1 MESSNFSLE
10 KTDRSSTEL
19 GPEAEQR
26 LSKYRFVESPSAET
40 AAAPGYDSLLDYW
53 QMLIRHRRTLL
64 GFVLVGLLGAL
75 VISVLQTRIY
85 RARTSLEIQDFN
97 ANLLDIKG
105 VDASDSTG
113 SYITPESY
121 METQVKILQSE
132 SVLGRVIDKLNLH
145 AERPASGWRIF
156 KLWKSS
162 HVPEREELIRQA
174 ERNLTVRTSGNSR
187 LLEVLYESSNPQVA
201 ADFANTLVSEFIE
214 QSQEMRWKSTQRT
227 AEWLTSHL
235 DEMKTKLE
243 QSEAQL
249 QDYVRTSGLT
259 VTSDKQNLAENG
271 LKQLQDELSKAQADR
286 IASQAKFEEAKN
298 KPADSVPE
306 ISDDPT
312 MREYRQRMT
321 ELQRQYAELSATL
334 TPEHYKVQ
342 RVQAQI
348 TELQFNMLQERSNIQ
363 RRIGNEYAAAL
374 RREKLL
380 SQADAEQEKVVA
392 DQSSKAI
399 HYDTLKREVD
409 STRQIYEAML
419 QRVKQAGLA
428 TAMRASNVLVV
439 DPAKPPLLP
448 YRPSIPINSAIGLF
462 SGVFLGFGFVLLRER
477 VDRRISAPGD
487 SQTYLE
493 LPELGVIPLDE
504 AVISR
509 QIGNG
514 SQPHRSPALHPGSA
528 SRPAL
533 GDCPELATWKR
544 KPSLV
549 AECAR
554 TTLTSIL
561 LPTQDGDHPQVVVL
575 TSPCPGDGKTTV
587 ACNLSIAMTEIG
599 RKVLMIDGDLRK
611 PRLHKVFSV
620 ANSWGLSDVL
630 WAETP
635 IETVPISHLVSET
648 EVSGLCLLP
657 AGSCGGTPTNL
668 FYSPRM
674 SRLLRRIRMEFDMI
688 MIDAPPMIHLADA
701 RVLGR
706 LADGVILVV
715 RAGQTT
721 TESALFASQRFA
733 EDGTR
738 VMGTVLNSW
747 DPSSGRHYGY
757 ESYGDY
763 KAGPDSGSNQ

>member
-105 VDASDSTG
+105 VDASESTG

-306 ISDDPT
+306 ISEDPT
-312 MREYRQRMT
+312 MREYRQKMT
-321 ELQRQYAELSATL
+321 ELQRQYVELSATL

-363 RRIGNEYAAAL
+363 RRIGNEYSAAL

-514 SQPHRSPALHPGSA
+514 SQPHRSPALHPGSP
-528 SRPAL
+528 SRTPL

-674 SRLLRRIRMEFDMI
+674 TRLLKRLRKEFDMI

>member
-105 VDASDSTG
+105 VDASESTG

-145 AERPASGWRIF
+145 AERPASSWRIS

-306 ISDDPT
+306 ISEDPT
-312 MREYRQRMT
+312 MREYRQKMT
-321 ELQRQYAELSATL
+321 ELQRQYVELSATL

-363 RRIGNEYAAAL
+363 RRIGNEYSAAL

-514 SQPHRSPALHPGSA
+514 SQPHRSPALHPGSP
-528 SRPAL
+528 SRTPL

-561 LPTQDGDHPQVVVL
+561 LPTHDGDRPQVVVL

-674 SRLLRRIRMEFDMI
+674 TRLLKRLRKEFDMI

-757 ESYGDY
+757 GSYGDY
-763 KAGPDSGSNQ
+763 QAGPDSGSNQ

>member
-19 GPEAEQR
+19 SPEAEQR

-64 GFVLVGLLGAL
+64 GFVLFCLLGAL

-145 AERPASGWRIF
+145 AERPATSWRIF
-156 KLWKSS
+156 KLLKTST
-162 HVPEREELIRQA
+162 VPEKEELIRLA

-187 LLEVLYESSNPQVA
+187 LLEVLYESPNPQVA

-235 DEMKTKLE
+235 DEMKAKLE

-306 ISDDPT
+306 ILEDPT
-312 MREYRQRMT
+312 MREYRQKMT

-363 RRIGNEYAAAL
+363 RRIGNEYSAAL

-462 SGVFLGFGFVLLRER
+462 SGVFLGFGFVLVRER
-477 VDRRISAPGD
+477 VDRRISAPGEA
-487 SQTYLE
+487 QVYLD

-504 AVISR
+504 TAVSKQISNVLPPLR
-509 QIGNG
+509 PTAAI
-514 SQPHRSPALHPGSA
+514 PPGSA
-528 SRPAL
+528 RKSPL

-554 TTLTSIL
+554 TTLSSIL
-561 LPTQDGDHPQVVVL
+561 LPTHDGGCPQVVVL

-674 SRLLRRIRMEFDMI
+674 TRLLKRLRKEFDMI

-757 ESYGDY
+757 GSYGDY
-763 KAGPDSGSNQ
+763 QAGPDSG

>member
-1 MESSNFSLE
+1 
-10 KTDRSSTEL
+10 
-19 GPEAEQR
+19 
-26 LSKYRFVESPSAET
+26 
-40 AAAPGYDSLLDYW
+40 
-53 QMLIRHRRTLL
+53 
-64 GFVLVGLLGAL
+64 VGLLGAL

-145 AERPASGWRIF
+145 AERPASRWRIF

-187 LLEVLYESSNPQVA
+187 LLEVLYESSNPEVA

-243 QSEAQL
+243 QSEGQL

-363 RRIGNEYAAAL
+363 RRIGNEYSAAL

-380 SQADAEQEKVVA
+380 TQADAEQEKVVA
-392 DQSSKAI
+392 DQSSKTI

-514 SQPHRSPALHPGSA
+514 SQPHRSPALHPGSP
-528 SRPAL
+528 SRTPL

-561 LPTQDGDHPQVVVL
+561 LPTHDGDRPQVVVL

-674 SRLLRRIRMEFDMI
+674 TRLLKRLRKEFDMI

-757 ESYGDY
+757 GSYGDY
-763 KAGPDSGSNQ
+763 QAGPDSGSNQ